1 MPARVIGNRKPG
13 MYALGSASMA
23 IPEGFTAF
31 EPQSP
36 FLEHVGPVL
45 VREAGDGPVFGLL
58 VEDRHTNHRGT
69 VQGGLL
75 STFVDFALGRAIEAD
90 AGDGKDRATV
100 SLTVDFLKPAKPGD
114 WIETRTRVERVG
126 GTLAFADCSL
136 TVEDRE
142 IVRGRAV
149 WVVAG

>member
-1 MPARVIGNRKPG
+1 MDVPDGFVPFENQGPFVEHIGP
-13 MYALGSASMA
+13 
-23 IPEGFTAF
+23 I
-31 EPQSP
+31 
-36 FLEHVGPVL
+36 H
-45 VREAGDGPVFGLL
+45 VREGGDELIMGLRA
-58 VEDRHTNHRGT
+58 EERHANHRGT

-75 STFVDFALGRAIEAD
+75 STFADFALGRAIEAD
-90 AGDGKDRATV
+90 ADDDKDRATV

-114 WIETRTRVERVG
+114 WIESRTRVDRVG

-142 IVRGRAV
+142 IVRARAV